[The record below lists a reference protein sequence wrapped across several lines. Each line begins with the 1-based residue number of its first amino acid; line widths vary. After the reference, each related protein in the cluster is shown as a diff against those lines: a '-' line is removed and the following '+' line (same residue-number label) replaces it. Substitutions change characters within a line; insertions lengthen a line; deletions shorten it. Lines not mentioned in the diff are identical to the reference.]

1 MMKPGSTFGLSV
13 LVLGGAMGL
22 AAVAQSNTPATDP
35 AAQSTPPAAQSTPPA
50 AQSATPNSGM
60 SADDKSTYATGKPL
74 EQQSKEGFWGRMNPL
89 ARQKWVK
96 RQEDPSQ
103 ERTNERDQQRSKNA
117 KQSRRDHYRA
127 TTAINKATT

>member
-22 AAVAQSNTPATDP
+22 TAVAQSNTPATD
-35 AAQSTPPAAQSTPPA
+35 PAAQSTPPA

-74 EQQSKEGFWGRMNPL
+74 EQQSKEGFWGHMNPR
-89 ARQKWVK
+89 ARKKWVK